1 MLYFIGGA
9 ARTGKGILARRL
21 LAEMGLPYLSLDVLK
36 MGLARGAPEFP
47 IDPNAGA
54 RQVAARLWPLVREMS
69 ASLLHDEIDYAFE
82 GEIVPKDV
90 HVLQQ
95 KYPAQIMGIFLG
107 YTSIAPVDKLQ
118 QIRAHTGHPND
129 WSGEY
134 SDEDLLAIIQRE
146 IGFSN
151 YLQAECAKYDLPY
164 WDTSQA
170 FMARLDE
177 VVAAI
182 QEMG

>member
-54 RQVAARLWPLVREMS
+54 LQVAARLWPLVREMS
-69 ASLLHDEIDYAFE
+69 ASLLHDEMDYVFE

-95 KYPAQIMGIFLG
+95 KYPAQIMGIFSWLHQHCSG
-107 YTSIAPVDKLQ
+107 R
-118 QIRAHTGHPND
+118 QITRRYGRIP
-129 WSGEY
+129 G
-134 SDEDLLAIIQRE
+134 IPM
-146 IGFSN
+146 IGQENTATKIYWRLFS
-151 YLQAECAKYDLPY
+151 
-164 WDTSQA
+164 
-170 FMARLDE
+170 AR
-177 VVAAI
+177 
-182 QEMG
+182 